1 MNRILLARGRL
12 GRGRRT
18 LIPYQIVPVPHPR
31 RAHLPEGGVTRHGI
45 A

>member
-1 MNRILLARGRL
+1 MNRILPERGRL

-18 LIPYQIVPVPHPR
+18 LIPYQIVPAPRPR
-31 RAHLPEGGVTRHGI
+31 RVSLPEGGVTCHGI

>member
-18 LIPYQIVPVPHPR
+18 LIPYQIVLAPR
-31 RAHLPEGGVTRHGI
+31 PCRAHLPEGGVSRHGV